1 MPTYLVPFLSKVK
14 LFYITLGGS
23 VKLITIDEISKANEV
38 LSKLMTQ
45 RWFSQELF
53 TIKWWGLA
61 GYLVLSY
68 VLCFK
73 LLDKKRL
80 VELLLYGSL
89 ASVFSVV
96 LDIFLEN
103 RNLFLYKARLL
114 PMIPSIFI
122 YDITAL
128 PLYYMV
134 LYQHAATWKKYLCI
148 ETFLSFISPPKS
160 QFISIQVFDCKFTCS
175 PRCINDLLLYGVF
188 NCTFRTKLI
197 QSSWNLFCLLI
208 VLTFSYYT
216 STSKLPKY

>member
-1 MPTYLVPFLSKVK
+1 
-14 LFYITLGGS
+14 
-23 VKLITIDEISKANEV
+23 LITIDEISKANEA

-53 TIKWWGLA
+53 TIRWWGLA
-61 GYLVLSY
+61 GFLVLSY

-89 ASVFSVV
+89 VSVFSVV

-128 PLYYMV
+128 PIYYMV
-134 LYQHAATWKKYLCI
+134 LYQHAATWKKY
-148 ETFLSFISPPKS
+148 
-160 QFISIQVFDCKFTCS
+160 SIWITLAS
-175 PRCINDLLLYGVF
+175 LLLGYVF
-188 NCTFRTKLI
+188 TPLMVKLGYLHLI
-197 QSSWNLFCLLI
+197 NWSYTMAFLVIVFVGFLAKMVTSLILYVQEKNLKK
-208 VLTFSYYT
+208 S
-216 STSKLPKY
+216 